1 MSERSPEA
9 LEAALAMLRRPQLVR
24 FAQRSSLPRGVT
36 FLLEIAVGE
45 PEALREAQRSTGSH
59 EARLREAAGFFVE
72 QVLLDRQA
80 SSYRKLGS
88 SPSASSSELRR
99 HMALILRWLHPDV
112 VDGAA
117 AGQHF
122 DRSAY
127 VNLVTEAWETLKT
140 DSRRAAYDA
149 TQEVQARGSRNRRA
163 SGGLN
168 GAAMRQ
174 PGHGASS
181 GGGRRRQLVLVKIR
195 RETIWRRLLL
205 YLESLK

>member
-9 LEAALAMLRRPQLVR
+9 LQAALAMLHRPQLVR

-36 FLLEIAVGE
+36 FLLEVAIGE
-45 PEALREAQRSTGSH
+45 PDALREAQRTTGSQ

-88 SPSASSSELRR
+88 AQSASSSELRR

-112 VDGAA
+112 VEGSA

-149 TQEVQARGSRNRRA
+149 AQEVQARRSRNGKA

-168 GAAMRQ
+168 GASMNR
-174 PGHGASS
+174 PGHGAS
-181 GGGRRRQLVLVKIR
+181 RRRQLVLVKIR
-195 RETIWRRLLL
+195 RDTIWRRLLS
-205 YLESLK
+205 YLGSLK